1 MANEKKLVEAITSM
15 DEDFAQWYTD
25 VVKKAELTDYSS
37 VRGCMI
43 LRPAGYA
50 IWENIQKELDRRF
63 KEIGVENVYMPL
75 FIPESLL
82 QKEKDHVEGFAP
94 EVAWV
99 TQGGLDPLPER
110 LCVRPTSETLFCDLY
125 SNIIHSYRDLPKVYN
140 QWCSVVRW
148 EKTTRPFLRSMEF
161 LWQEGHTAHATAE
174 EAEERT
180 IQMLN
185 VYADFCEQVLAIP
198 MIKGRKTD
206 KEKFAGAEA
215 TYTIEALMH
224 DGKALQSGTSHNFG
238 DGFAKAFGVQ
248 YTDANNK
255 LQYVHQ
261 TSWGMSTRIIGAI
274 IMVHGDD
281 SGLVLPPRIA
291 PTQVMIIPINQK
303 KEGVLEKAQE
313 IKAALSEKF
322 TVKLDDSNKNPGW
335 KFSEQEMRG
344 TPVRI
349 EIGPKDIEAG
359 QAVIVRRDNREKTVV
374 SLDNITEAVGEILEK
389 MQADMLAKATAHRD
403 ANTHEAHNWEEFTD
417 ILTRKQ
423 GFIKAMWCG
432 DRACEEAIKDETGAT
447 TRCMPFEQ
455 EHLSDVCVH
464 CGKPAKT
471 MVYFGKAY

>member
-248 YTDANNK
+248 YTGANNK

-344 TPVRI
+344 IPVRI